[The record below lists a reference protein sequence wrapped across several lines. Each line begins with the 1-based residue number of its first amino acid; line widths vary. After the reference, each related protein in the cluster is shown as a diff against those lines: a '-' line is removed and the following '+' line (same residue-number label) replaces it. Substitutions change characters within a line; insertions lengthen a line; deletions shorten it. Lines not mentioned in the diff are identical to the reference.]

1 MSERQTNFLQR
12 IYYWFIRGG
21 TVRLYNLEIP
31 NVRVATNHFIESKF
45 ILALKKTLKRK
56 EEKEENF
63 NRALKEIKKKND
75 AMVNETMKSLIEQM
89 AYKQRIT
96 SFSTID

>member
-1 MSERQTNFLQR
+1 M
-12 IYYWFIRGG
+12 YYWLRRGG
-21 TVRLYNLEIP
+21 SVRVYNLEIP
-31 NVRVATNHFIESKF
+31 NARVATNHFLQAKY
-45 ILALKKTLKRK
+45 ILALKETLKRK
-56 EEKEENF
+56 EKKEENF

-89 AYKQRIT
+89 AFKQRIT